1 MQTNQTVKQP
11 SKTKKPRRSFG
22 EWVKFQLSDWKKAL
36 KRDYDVYLLIL
47 PVVAVIVAAVL
58 SFRNFWIAWDV
69 QFSLF
74 AFLAAVALFVFY
86 AVPAIYFILLYTEGR
101 KEVRARKVARS
112 VRVRQTKTQQR
123 VQSNLQQRYESPLQ
137 KQEPIVYM
145 PNRRTSSTPHGTR
158 RPQTANTSR
167 SSRSRAQSSRSKR
180 RH

>member
-1 MQTNQTVKQP
+1 M
-11 SKTKKPRRSFG
+11 
-22 EWVKFQLSDWKKAL
+22 
-36 KRDYDVYLLIL
+36 
-47 PVVAVIVAAVL
+47 
-58 SFRNFWIAWDV
+58 
-69 QFSLF
+69 
-74 AFLAAVALFVFY
+74 
-86 AVPAIYFILLYTEGR
+86 
-101 KEVRARKVARS
+101 RARKVARS

-167 SSRSRAQSSRSKR
+167 SSHSRAQSSRSKR

>member
-1 MQTNQTVKQP
+1 MTVG
-11 SKTKKPRRSFG
+11 SRSIRMM
-22 EWVKFQLSDWKKAL
+22 A
-36 KRDYDVYLLIL
+36 IL
-47 PVVAVIVAAVL
+47 FVFNSI
-58 SFRNFWIAWDV
+58 
-69 QFSLF
+69 
-74 AFLAAVALFVFY
+74 LAAVALFVFY

-145 PNRRTSSTPHGTR
+145 PNRRTSSPPHGTR